1 MSVPTEIRPESVLR
15 AAERCVVRPQVGKYL
30 FYSARTG
37 ELHLV
42 PETGFYAYQ
51 LCDGMRTVAEIAA
64 DLESRTGVPAEVV
77 EARVEVFFSAL
88 ADRKILE
95 VVDA

>member
-1 MSVPTEIRPESVLR
+1 MNISIEIRPDSVLR

-51 LCDGMRTVAEIAA
+51 LCDGMRTVAEVAV
-64 DLESRTGVPAEVV
+64 DLASRTGAPAEVV
-77 EARVEVFFSAL
+77 EARIREFFTAL

-95 VVDA
+95 VVHA